1 MDSRFRGKD
10 GSWLRGREPAP
21 RTEAGGTGPLTDT
34 GYLSNSIF
42 LTAWNS
48 PPACKR

>member
-1 MDSRFRGKD
+1 MNSIRPSRVRGKD
-10 GSWLRGREPAP
+10 GSWRNRLL
-21 RTEAGGTGPLTDT
+21 LTAT